1 MYTPGWPKRARPVY
15 HFHTAILAVNCQINH
30 EASQILQE
38 NHFVK
43 LTTNDAIHEMEFCQS
58 LVVVAESEL
67 ASRVTYSLIDLNL
80 IPDRKS
86 PGIYPSVIMFAG
98 DDMSTFC
105 RFLLRLGLD
114 FHCSLSIAI
123 SDTAPVTTSTLKLL
137 EPFRRLHSLNSVRIA
152 GHVSDEFKSDLIA
165 KMMNKAPEIH
175 TILGDIQRNLERGD
189 QAVSNNDYFTAK
201 EIYKRALEE
210 NDDRDYLI
218 HKSSKTILM
227 DDLEAA
233 FSDNRF
239 ALSTKL
245 AVTYLKTE
253 NHSRAHE
260 WITWALWEIGHYGR
274 VAGDPPGGAEA
285 ANLYS
290 IAAQASE
297 GLGLVGRAVEEL
309 NEAVWHDPEDLELT
323 TELVRL
329 KTKVQSGDGE
339 LESIVGGMSVGCIGQ
354 AGQQG
359 AQTPVA

>member
-1 MYTPGWPKRARPVY
+1 MY
-15 HFHTAILAVNCQINH
+15 HFQTAILAVNSQINH

-43 LTTNDAIHEMEFCQS
+43 LTTNDAIHEVEFCQG

-80 IPDRKS
+80 ISDRKS

-98 DDMSTFC
+98 DDITTFC
-105 RFLLRLGLD
+105 RVLLRLGLN

-123 SDTAPVTTSTLKLL
+123 SDIAAVTTSTLKLL

-152 GHVSDEFKSDLIA
+152 GHVSDEFKSELIA

-189 QAVSNNDYFTAK
+189 QAVSNNDYSTAK
-201 EIYKRALEE
+201 AIYKGALED
-210 NDDRDYLI
+210 NGDYYYLTY
-218 HKSSKTILM
+218 KSSKTILM
-227 DDLEAA
+227 NDLEAA
-233 FSDNRF
+233 FSDTRF
-239 ALSTKL
+239 ALNTKL

-260 WITWALWEIGHYGR
+260 WITRALAQISPYGR
-274 VAGDPPGGAEA
+274 VARSPPRGAA
-285 ANLYS
+285 MANLYS

-297 GLGLVGRAVEEL
+297 GLGLVERAVDEL
-309 NEAVWHDPEDLELT
+309 EEAVRHDPGDSKLA

-329 KTKVQSGDGE
+329 KTMMQSRDGD
-339 LESIVGGMSVGCIGQ
+339 LETLVGGLSVGCIGQ
-354 AGQQG
+354 AGQEG
-359 AQTPVA
+359 AQTYVA